1 MTRTRKRSDPRIR
14 QRTPGREKMPRREFE
29 VVLVPKENRKKGW
42 R

>member
-1 MTRTRKRSDPRIR
+1 MRTRKRRDPRIR
-14 QRTPGREKMPRREFE
+14 QRTPGREKTPGREFE

>member
-1 MTRTRKRSDPRIR
+1 MRTRNSRAPRIR
-14 QRTPGREKMPRREFE
+14 QRIPGREKMPGREFE